1 MADTAFSLE
10 PEFGCEHLR
19 EILESDS
26 KTAGQFYESLLLV
39 RQSQS
44 EQPQVF
50 WESLSSQSILAR
62 KLSLKP
68 LYQCLH
74 CPIAQP
80 RHGRTAHYEK
90 NGHVFFA
97 DCRSGSI
104 WCQGCGDF
112 IYDSEVDVVLNGASK
127 TIERSRKRSFVEALT
142 YGADSEEAS
151 YLISN
156 SNKRLCGKEGVRG
169 LFNLGQTC
177 YMNVILQTLFH
188 EPMLTT
194 YFLGHG
200 HRTYDCSEPNCF
212 SCHVAEAFA
221 EFNNDEKEEGF
232 GALNLLLSSW
242 QSSPELAGYQQQDA
256 HEFYQF
262 LVNKLHASA
271 DDHEDGYDKRCRCFF
286 HKAFFGKLQSSVT
299 CHKCGNTNRTE
310 DPILDLSLAFQV
322 QRKKKALHWIPGD
335 MDSTPTLTGCLESYT
350 APEEL
355 PASDYSCSWCGT
367 PQGATKQLRLR
378 TLPLIMCM
386 QLKRFERHRSVSEKV
401 DAKVAFPLCINM
413 APYTT
418 RSSSKSTSKY
428 NYDLLS
434 VVVHIG
440 DIDSGHY
447 LTYCRQGE
455 QWFKFNDD
463 KVTLATESEVLD
475 ADAYLLFYTLRS
487 LSRKAKN

>member
-1 MADTAFSLE
+1 MGDTVANLE
-10 PEFGCEHLR
+10 PEFGCEHLKD
-19 EILESDS
+19 ILESDS
-26 KTAGQFYESLLLV
+26 KTAGQFYESLLVV
-39 RQSQS
+39 RKSQS
-44 EQPQVF
+44 LQPQVF
-50 WESLSSQSILAR
+50 RELPQSRPPYTR
-62 KLSLKP
+62 KISFKP

-74 CPIAQP
+74 CPVTRP
-80 RHGRTAHYEK
+80 RDGRAAHHEK
-90 NGHVFFA
+90 AGHIFFA
-97 DCRSGSI
+97 DCRTGSM
-104 WCQGCGDF
+104 WCQRCCDF
-112 IYDSEVDVVLNGASK
+112 IYDSEVDRVLQYTNRIMQRPK
-127 TIERSRKRSFVEALT
+127 KRTITEALA
-142 YGADSEEAS
+142 YADAEEAS
-151 YLISN
+151 YLTSN

-188 EPMLTT
+188 EPLLTS

-200 HRTYDCSEPNCF
+200 HRTYDCSEANCF
-212 SCHVAEAFA
+212 GCHVAEAFA

-242 QSSPELAGYQQQDA
+242 QSSPDLAGYQQQDA

-262 LVNKLHASA
+262 LVNKLHATA
-271 DDHEDGYDKRCRCFF
+271 ENRVDGHNQRCRCFF

-299 CHKCGNTNRTE
+299 CHNCGNTNRTE
-310 DPILDLSLAFQV
+310 DPIMDLSLAFQV
-322 QRKKKALHWIPGD
+322 QRKKKALNWTSGD
-335 MDSTPTLTGCLESYT
+335 SDTTPTLNGCLESYT
-350 APEEL
+350 APEDL
-355 PASDYSCSWCGT
+355 PASDYNCSWCRT

-378 TLPLIMCM
+378 TLPVILCM

-401 DAKVAFPLCINM
+401 DAKVAFPLSVNM

-418 RSSSKSTSKY
+418 RSRSKNIFKY

-434 VVVHIG
+434 VVVHVG

-447 LTYCRQGE
+447 LAYCCQGE

-463 KVTLATESEVLD
+463 RVTVATEADVLG

-487 LSRKAKN
+487 LSGTA